1 MLSGDDAT
9 SCEFM
14 LRGGNG
20 VISVTANVAAAA
32 MRALCDAA
40 IAGRKDEAQ
49 SIDDGLKQL
58 HAKLFVESNPIPV
71 KWAVQQMGLIGAGIR
86 LPLTPLASEYHAAV
100 LAAMKTAEVDMAA

>member
-1 MLSGDDAT
+1 
-9 SCEFM
+9 M

-49 SIDDGLKQL
+49 SIDASLKQL

-100 LAAMKTAEVDMAA
+100 LAAMKTAEVDLAA